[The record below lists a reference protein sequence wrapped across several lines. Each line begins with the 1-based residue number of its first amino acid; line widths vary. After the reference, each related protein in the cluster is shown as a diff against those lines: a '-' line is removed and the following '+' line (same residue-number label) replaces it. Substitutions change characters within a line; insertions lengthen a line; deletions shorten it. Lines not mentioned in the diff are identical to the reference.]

1 VGVGCVCPVTGRME
15 CCDSVSDDGAS
26 GPYINQPLGFC
37 SPTSSLLLLPRDKT
51 SHLSSATKCEPG
63 WKEGTEAED
72 KGEKRTLGDGL
83 DCGSGEK
90 QVDEYAV
97 GEKGRELGVEFDDE
111 EKEDEVDEVKRP
123 IEEIIYQADGSAY
136 VLESQ
141 SRLPCSVVP
150 SSSRPAIISTCH
162 FSSSQSSV
170 LKSFHV
176 FHLHQSK
183 NLCHLPEDIL
193 ALLSRQSKDKAP
205 ARAGLSEARQVLPRK
220 VKPILVC
227 FLCRLSFVHV
237 HAFRGHIS
245 QQHSV
250 TLSTEEQRLLLL
262 QHTCAILQPVG
273 PSQWPLLSFLEPKTS
288 NEHAVSTQLATTNPG
303 HNTVGMPC
311 QEEREKLHISE
322 PGLPL
327 QPSLPRAPL
336 PTSALSPAKDP
347 STLGREGTQRNN
359 DGDGSPREGEESLC
373 SEVCTAKD
381 GVSSISSGR
390 QEHVSEKALSNQSI
404 PKSPNSVTI
413 ATSFMNNTKSLT
425 DSELECGTSFNCHG
439 PAPVSPNVQTTP
451 TASTPKKQES
461 AKGTEPNNLSENGS
475 TMAKEPNGRLC
486 DDNKLAY
493 SDLPSSHSNSQ
504 SPALSPP
511 VTQHPLPEDAQADV
525 GSKGSLLTGIDG
537 GFVAGRDGVQG
548 SSYSFGA
555 QVTMTHSRNSCKTL
569 KCPKCNW
576 HYKYQQTLEAHMKEK
591 HPDSEDGQCPYCS
604 SGQSHPR
611 LARGETY
618 TCGYKPFR
626 CQVCQYS
633 TTTKGNLSIHMQSDK
648 HLNNMQNLQTQTRP
662 HAPTSQTS
670 PLSHTSPI
678 QATSPSPSKLQG
690 RASWRCEV
698 CDYET
703 NVARNLRIHMTS
715 EKHTHNMLLLQQN
728 LAHMQRQRRHN
739 ATELYR
745 YCQGQSKLPDP
756 NVVLPPGEV
765 LQEAPQKQEE
775 GDPPE
780 GLFECALCGHFS
792 SDSLEALSQHL
803 TVQRSL
809 PDGDWRST
817 TGDAH
822 HCQLCHYATPLRANF
837 QLHCQT
843 DKHLQRYQLAA
854 HLREANSNHGNSEE
868 EEEWLLRCVAAGIQV
883 QLRCNACNYE
893 ANSLEKLKLH
903 TVSSR
908 HEASLRLYK
917 YLQQYEETVA
927 DGGWLHCVL
936 CDYSTQNTLSLVQHS
951 NSLSHQ
957 RGEGLLRLQR
967 IQKGF
972 QDEEEELGAIF
983 KIRNC
988 PAQESGDVDEM
999 ESPTEI
1005 TADQEEQTKVTDR
1018 EGEKIETLI
1027 HDEKRQSE
1035 LCASPKRPFPA
1046 SGDADDSLPPKRLR
1060 AQEDISSEQVRQCPF
1075 CRYCHADIAR
1085 LRSHVMIQHAV
1096 QPTLRCPLCQDTLRS
1111 VALLRTHLTHLH
1123 SVTADCTQK
1132 LINTVIASDVL
1143 PEKMFLTVQESSTP
1157 QTKTDSSYNET
1168 KRNDEQVEGEQDRM
1182 ATCPPE
1188 ISKIQKQPL
1197 EDAESTKE
1205 NNAAFPCWQKGCNKV
1220 FASSSALQ
1228 THFNHFHSQRPQ
1240 NPVSD
1245 RHVYKYRCSQCS
1257 LAFKTA
1263 EKLQL
1268 HSQYHA
1274 IRAAT
1279 MCCLCHR
1286 SFRTLQ
1292 ALQKHLETSHLE
1304 LSEAQLQQL
1313 CGSLLMTADLLSTEG
1328 LGEEQESLEEE
1339 KVKEDEESD
1348 IEEKVT
1354 LADSDLSSV
1363 REEVEPNPKHP
1374 VIPQRKGPNL
1384 STEKFLDPSRP
1395 FKCTVCKESFTQKN
1409 ILLVHYNSVSH
1420 LHKVKRSVQ
1429 DSSAG
1434 FPEPVSSNTDHKP
1447 FKCSICN
1454 VAYSQ
1459 SSTLEIHMR
1468 SVLHQTKARASKL
1481 DASGTKSASVNP
1493 MLGKVASIA
1502 GNTTSSSPT
1511 ALKSMTAM
1519 NNASCTSSALSQ
1531 PHLNHQQAT
1540 EHNVV
1545 SSQNASQDSKQKN
1558 LVDMTVSTTK
1568 QQHKLSQQQQ
1578 QQQQLVQAQV
1588 QIQQELQQKAALL
1601 QSHLFNPALLH
1612 HFPITTDALLPL
1624 QQQQQLL
1631 LPFLIPGGE
1640 FQINPEL
1647 NLKSSGLNLSAAKPP
1662 SSDDCSQSPHQ
1673 DNHISSCKRPFN
1685 GDVPHTSE
1693 QLLSVTPKT
1702 NVLVPQQ
1709 ANGQLVTSDAESNK
1723 SVDGQS
1729 NNEATREEHDS
1740 VSYDD
1745 DIDRFKAQEDLEDE
1759 ILGSEEIFTQ
1769 SIPPRVAHDAP
1780 GNVSKALLE
1789 NIGFELVVQF
1799 NENKQQCQRNQTE
1812 GTPNG
1817 ETMSNTK
1824 EEHYSDIFGK
1834 LKCESCGKLFSNA
1847 LILKSH
1853 KEHIHQSM
1861 FPIQSLEKFA
1871 KDYREQYDK
1880 LFPFRPL
1887 TPEACPS
1894 TPSPASPP
1902 PLPVLT
1908 ETHQK
1913 PASSIPVSTPT
1924 VTPSTV
1930 SPPQVPLPPIPLPL
1944 DLPLF
1949 PPLMMHPMQLQA
1961 LSPQIPVHLPTVET
1975 GLTPDLA
1982 QFYQHQLTPA
1992 LMQQQNKRPRT
2003 RITDEQLRILRQ
2015 YFDINNSPNEDQ
2027 IHEMANKSGLPH
2039 KVIKHWFRNTLFKE
2053 RQRNK
2058 DSPYNFSNP
2067 PITTLEDIKV
2077 DSRPPSPELPRYEY
2091 SGGKRS
2097 SRTRFTDYQLRV
2109 LQDFFDANAY
2119 PKDDEFEQLSNLLN
2133 LSTRVIVVWFQNAR
2147 QKARKNYE
2155 NQGEAGKDCEQHEF
2169 SNDRYIRTSNNNY
2182 ECKKCSMVFQR
2193 IFDLI
2198 NHQKKVCY
2206 KDDDEE
2212 MQGDQNELLID
2223 ARPHSPFEPS
2233 SLTPTPSSSSL
2244 SNYTEPN
2251 IDVKSNDKQQLDSEQ
2266 IHPATVSSALTK
2278 DNKKTTEASCDPEQ
2292 CPDNYKLEESN
2303 QQPNEEFQQPRTKTC
2318 SQSPVQHKQS
2328 NQSMVQTSPVP
2339 PQSSQKTLSSLAS
2352 PSHQQ
2357 HLKSTP
2363 QVTPYHCIQCK
2374 LSFSSFEHWQEH
2386 QQMHFLVTQ
2395 SHFVTPQFLDRPM
2408 DIPLMLFDPAN
2419 PLLARQ
2425 VLSGAFPQISASS
2438 PSVPAIP
2445 DSTINSLKRKLEQKS
2460 GNSSVENDWENNG
2473 DDSQRDKR
2481 MRTTITPEQLEVL
2494 YQKYLLD
2501 SNPTRQ
2507 MLDRISQEVG
2517 LKKRV
2522 VQVWFQNTRA
2532 RERKGQFRALGP
2544 AQAHRRCPFCR
2555 ALFKAQT
2562 ALDAHIRS
2570 RHWHEAKSAGY
2581 GMVISG
2587 MTQDQ
2592 EGSLIK
2598 MDPFNFSSSS
2608 QMANSGDS
2616 LSCPESPTSKCLDLS
2631 SHQQRLSPKPVK
2643 AGGLDDFEG
2652 SSAQE
2657 SIKCSKLN
2665 NHMVTSL
2672 NTGHNGTTAHEENH
2686 SEGKPNSID
2695 QFSYSSEREVSS
2707 ENEDKMS
2714 SGLVS
2719 PAISFSA
2726 KDFENDL
2733 VLDYSENSSL
2743 ADPASPCPGGSNGQS
2758 IDDRHG
2764 PKRYRTQLSNLQV
2777 KVLKAC
2783 FSDYKT
2789 PTMLEC
2795 EALGND
2801 IGLAKRVVQV
2811 WFQNARAKE
2820 KKAKLSL
2827 AKQFGTES
2835 TCTDRPKTECTL
2847 CSVKYSSC
2855 HSVRDHIFSQQHL
2868 AKVKEALGG
2877 QIDRERDYVDPAS
2890 VCHLMTHQGM
2900 DQLKKES
2907 DVPSVVQSAE
2917 TPEGLGHTAPQYL
2930 NLSTAGVQGVGSP
2943 SKASLSST
2951 KSDPSD
2957 APSNGQLSKYDSS
2970 SSTSLSATKDKD
2982 LISTTNSVLTPKT
2995 SELAMQ
3001 LQFSKENNSE
3011 NDLNSTEKL
3020 ERAPV
3025 SSAAHSNSSINKEK
3039 QGSLTTATS
3048 TPKPDK
3054 EYTVVPA
3061 QLQALQAGGN
3071 TDQTGLLP
3079 NPLFPC
3085 LIPGFPPMFPSQIPT
3100 ALPGSFLQP
3109 MFGME
3114 GIFPYSP
3121 VLPQALMGLSPG
3133 SILQQYQHNLQGALM
3148 HHRLQLQQ
3156 KQLLQQPQ
3164 KTKVSQISTPAHS
3177 QDMVH
3182 NKEPVLDSSRSE
3194 ENQGTSFGKGNPSS
3208 LSDSTKQLDSGFLI
3222 SQCIVSKG
3230 PCREKSKDVCLYDCL
3245 ACKISLAGNTEL
3257 VQHLEDPQHGQRAAE
3272 QVNAKEHAS
3281 RLLPHISPSSTSQ
3294 PNPPGNQMS
3303 PPVSLP
3309 KQSAPESPCATSST
3323 QSTSVSQCSQTRSTF
3338 TALSGATQPS
3348 CSQASA
3354 SLPVSLPSNV
3364 TSDLTGHAMSCHLKP
3379 TDSSNGCYNND
3390 GSAEQECA

>member
-1 VGVGCVCPVTGRME
+1 ME
-15 CCDSVSDDGAS
+15 CCDSVAHDGAS
-26 GPYINQPLGFC
+26 GPYTNQPLGFC
-37 SPTSSLLLLPRDKT
+37 SPTSSLLLLPRDKA
-51 SHLSSATKCEPG
+51 SQLSSTTQGEPG
-63 WKEGTEAED
+63 WREGTEAEGKEEQRTFAD
-72 KGEKRTLGDGL
+72 GFEHGIGEKH
-83 DCGSGEK
+83 
-90 QVDEYAV
+90 VDEYAV
-97 GEKGRELGVEFDDE
+97 GEKGAELRIGIDE
-111 EKEDEVDEVKRP
+111 EEDDEVDEAKLQ
-123 IEEIIYQADGSAY
+123 IGEIVFQADGSAY
-136 VLESQ
+136 VLDSLCQ
-141 SRLPCSVVP
+141 LPSGVIP
-150 SSSRPAIISTCH
+150 SSSRPPIISTCH
-162 FSSSQSSV
+162 FSSSQSST

-176 FHLHQSK
+176 FHLHHPK
-183 NLCHLPEDIL
+183 NWCHLPEDIV
-193 ALLSRQSKDKAP
+193 ALLSCQSKDRAS
-205 ARAGLSEARQVLPRK
+205 ARAGLSEARQVLPSK
-220 VKPILVC
+220 AKPILVC
-227 FLCRLSFVHV
+227 FLCRLSFSRV
-237 HAFRGHIS
+237 HAFRGHILH
-245 QQHSV
+245 QHNV
-250 TLSTEEQRLLLL
+250 KLSTEEQRLLLL
-262 QHTCAILQPVG
+262 QHTCAVLQPIG
-273 PSQWPLLSFLEPKTS
+273 PSQRPLLSFLEPKTS
-288 NEHAVSTQLATTNPG
+288 SEHAVSTQLATTNPG
-303 HNTVGMPC
+303 HNTVDMLC
-311 QEEREKLHISE
+311 QEERENLQISE

-347 STLGREGTQRNN
+347 STLGREGTQRNK
-359 DGDGSPREGEESLC
+359 DDDLSHKEGEESLS
-373 SEVCTAKD
+373 SEVVYTAKD
-381 GVSSISSGR
+381 SVSGISSGG
-390 QEHVSEKALSNQSI
+390 QERISEEALSNQSI
-404 PKSPNSVTI
+404 SKSPNSVTI

-425 DSELECGTSFNCHG
+425 DSEIECGTSFNCHS
-439 PAPVSPNVQTTP
+439 PAPASPSVQTSP
-451 TASTPKKQES
+451 TASAPKNQES
-461 AKGTEPNNLSENGS
+461 AMGIEPNILSENGS
-475 TMAKEPNGRLC
+475 AMAKEPNGRLC
-486 DDNKLAY
+486 DDNKLAF

-504 SPALSPP
+504 SPAISTPITQFDKPP
-511 VTQHPLPEDAQADV
+511 LEDV
-525 GSKGSLLTGIDG
+525 RGSLLTGSDG
-537 GFVAGRDGVQG
+537 GFLAGRDGVQG
-548 SSYSFGA
+548 SSYTFGG

-591 HPDSEDGQCPYCS
+591 HPDTEDGQCPYCS

-648 HLNNMQNLQTQTRP
+648 HLNNMQNLQTQTLP
-662 HAPTSQTS
+662 HVPTSQPS
-670 PLSHTSPI
+670 PLSHTAPI

-756 NVVLPPGEV
+756 SVVLPPGEV
-765 LQEAPQKQEE
+765 LQEAPQKQED

-780 GLFECALCGHFS
+780 GLFECVLCGRFS

-803 TVQRSL
+803 TAQRSL
-809 PDGDWRST
+809 PDADWRST

-822 HCQLCHYATPLRANF
+822 HCRLCNYATPLRANF

-854 HLREANSNHGNSEE
+854 HLREVNSNHRNPEE
-868 EEEWLLRCVAAGIQV
+868 EEEWLLRCVAAGVQV

-917 YLQQYEETVA
+917 YLQQFEGSVS

-936 CDYSTQNTLSLVQHS
+936 CDYSTQNSLSLVQHS

-957 RGEGLLRLQR
+957 RGEGLLRLQQ
-967 IQKGF
+967 IQKGL

-983 KIRNC
+983 KIRKC
-988 PAQESGDVDEM
+988 PAQENGDVNEM
-999 ESPTEI
+999 ESPTEG
-1005 TADQEEQTKVTDR
+1005 TADQEEQTKKTDR
-1018 EGEKIETLI
+1018 EGEKTDAFI
-1027 HDEKRQSE
+1027 HGEKRQSE
-1035 LCASPKRPFPA
+1035 PCASPKHPSPA
-1046 SGDADDSLPPKRLR
+1046 SGDADGSLPPKRPR
-1060 AQEDISSEQVRQCPF
+1060 AQEGISSEQMRQCPF
-1075 CRYCHADIAR
+1075 CRFCHADIAR

-1111 VALLRTHLTHLH
+1111 IALLRTHLTHLH
-1123 SVTADCTQK
+1123 SVTTDCTQK

-1143 PEKMFLTVQESSTP
+1143 PEKMFLPVQDSSTQ
-1157 QTKTDSSYNET
+1157 QTKADSSCNET
-1168 KRNDEQVEGEQDRM
+1168 KSIDEQVDGEQDRM

-1188 ISKIQKQPL
+1188 MSKIQKQPL

-1205 NNAAFPCWQKGCNKV
+1205 NNAAFPCWQKGCNKI
-1220 FASSSALQ
+1220 FTSSSALQ
-1228 THFNHFHSQRPQ
+1228 THFNNFHSQRPQ

-1313 CGSLLMTADLLSTEG
+1313 CGSLLMTADLLGSEG
-1328 LGEEQESLEEE
+1328 QSLGEEQGSPEEE

-1348 IEEKVT
+1348 TEEKESP
-1354 LADSDLSSV
+1354 ADSDLGLV
-1363 REEVEPNPKHP
+1363 REEVELNTKHSA
-1374 VIPQRKGPNL
+1374 IPQRKGPNL

-1434 FPEPVSSNTDHKP
+1434 LPESVSCSTDHKP

-1468 SVLHQTKARASKL
+1468 SVLHQTKARAAKL
-1481 DASGTKSASVNP
+1481 DTSGANSTSVNP
-1493 MLGKVASIA
+1493 VPGKVVSLT
-1502 GNTTSSSPT
+1502 GNTT
-1511 ALKSMTAM
+1511 ALKSITAM
-1519 NNASCTSSALSQ
+1519 SNASCTSSALSQ
-1531 PHLNHQQAT
+1531 PHLNHQQVT

-1545 SSQNASQDSKQKN
+1545 SSQNASHSSTSEESKQKH
-1558 LVDMTVSTTK
+1558 LVDMMTSTTK
-1568 QQHKLSQQQQ
+1568 QQHKLLQQ
-1578 QQQQLVQAQV
+1578 QQQQLVQAQA
-1588 QIQQELQQKAALL
+1588 QIQQELQKKAALL

-1612 HFPITTDALLPL
+1612 HLPITTDSLLPL

-1647 NLKSSGLNLSAAKPP
+1647 NLKSSGLNLSMAKPLLLE
-1662 SSDDCSQSPHQ
+1662 DCSESPQQ
-1673 DNHISSCKRPFN
+1673 DGIRSSCKKPSD
-1685 GDVPHTSE
+1685 GDIAHTLQ
-1693 QLLSVTPKT
+1693 QLLSVVPEE
-1702 NVLVPQQ
+1702 NVPVPQQ
-1709 ANGQLVTSDAESNK
+1709 ANGQLVTLDPESNEGTEGM
-1723 SVDGQS
+1723 DGQS
-1729 NNEATREEHDS
+1729 NNNATREEHGSITCDGT
-1740 VSYDD
+1740 DP
-1745 DIDRFKAQEDLEDE
+1745 FKAQEDLEDE
-1759 ILGSEEIFTQ
+1759 VLGSEEIFTEL
-1769 SIPPRVAHDAP
+1769 IPPRVAHDAS

-1799 NENKQQCQRNQTE
+1799 NENKQQCQRSQAE
-1812 GTPNG
+1812 VVPNG
-1817 ETMSNTK
+1817 ETMLNTK
-1824 EEHYSDIFGK
+1824 EVHNSEFFGK
-1834 LKCESCGKLFSNA
+1834 LQCESCGKLFSNA

-1853 KEHIHQSM
+1853 KEHIHQSI
-1861 FPIQSLEKFA
+1861 FPIQSLQKFA

-1880 LFPFRPL
+1880 LFPFRPV
-1887 TPEACPS
+1887 TPVSSPS
-1894 TPSPASPP
+1894 PPTPASPP
-1902 PLPVLT
+1902 PPPLST
-1908 ETHQK
+1908 ETTHQK
-1913 PASSIPVSTPT
+1913 SSSCIPVSTHT

-1930 SPPQVPLPPIPLPL
+1930 STPQVPLAPIPLPL

-1949 PPLMMHPMQLQA
+1949 PPLMMHPMPLQA
-1961 LSPQIPVHLPTVET
+1961 LPPQLPVHLPSVET
-1975 GLTPDLA
+1975 GLTSDLA
-1982 QFYQHQLTPA
+1982 QLYQHQLTPA
-1992 LMQQQNKRPRT
+1992 MTQQQQNKRPRT

-2027 IHEMANKSGLPH
+2027 IQEMANKSGLPH

-2067 PITTLEDIKV
+2067 PITTLEDVRV
-2077 DSRPPSPELPRYEY
+2077 DSRPSSPELPRYEH
-2091 SGGKRS
+2091 SGGRRS

-2119 PKDDEFEQLSNLLN
+2119 PKDDEFEQLSDLLN
-2133 LSTRVIVVWFQNAR
+2133 LPTRVIVVWFQNAR

-2155 NQGEAGKDCEQHEF
+2155 NQGEGGKDSEHREF
-2169 SNDRYIRTSNNNY
+2169 SNDRYIRTSNNSY
-2182 ECKKCSMVFQR
+2182 ECKKCSMAFQR

-2206 KDDDEE
+2206 KDDDEG
-2212 MQGDQNELLID
+2212 QGDQNELLID
-2223 ARPHSPFEPS
+2223 PKPHSPSETS
-2233 SLTPTPSSSSL
+2233 RLTPTAFSSSL
-2244 SNYTEPN
+2244 SNYTEYN
-2251 IDVKSNDKQQLDSEQ
+2251 IVIKSKDKQQLDTEQ
-2266 IHPATVSSALTK
+2266 LHPVTVSTSLTK
-2278 DNKKTTEASCDPEQ
+2278 DNKQTVEESCDPEQ
-2292 CPDNYKLEESN
+2292 SPDNSKLEDSN
-2303 QQPNEEFQQPRTKTC
+2303 QHPEPSNEEMQKT
-2318 SQSPVQHKQS
+2318 SAKTFSPSPVHQNKQS
-2328 NQSMVQTSPVP
+2328 HPSMVQTSPVP
-2339 PQSSQKTLSSLAS
+2339 SQSSQKNFSSLAS

-2357 HLKSTP
+2357 HLKSAQ

-2374 LSFSSFEHWQEH
+2374 LSFPSFEHWQEH

-2395 SHFVTPQFLDRPM
+2395 NHFVTPQFLDRPM
-2408 DIPLMLFDPAN
+2408 DIPLMLFDPAS

-2438 PSVPAIP
+2438 PSVAAIP

-2481 MRTTITPEQLEVL
+2481 MRTTITPEQLEIL

-2507 MLDRISQEVG
+2507 MLDHISQEVG

-2532 RERKGQFRALGP
+2532 RERKGQFRALSP

-2581 GMVISG
+2581 SMAISV

-2598 MDPFNFSSSS
+2598 VDPFNFS
-2608 QMANSGDS
+2608 QMPNPSDG

-2631 SHQQRLSPKPVK
+2631 SHQQRLSPKPLK
-2643 AGGLDDFEG
+2643 GGGMDDFEG
-2652 SSAQE
+2652 SSITAQE
-2657 SIKCSKLN
+2657 SLERGKLN
-2665 NHMVTSL
+2665 NHEVASMNVV
-2672 NTGHNGTTAHEENH
+2672 HNGTTVHEGSH
-2686 SEGKPNSID
+2686 SQGKPNSID
-2695 QFSYSSEREVSS
+2695 QLSYNSEREASS

-2719 PAISFSA
+2719 PAMSFSA

-2743 ADPASPCPGGSNGQS
+2743 ADPASPCPGGSNSQS
-2758 IDDRHG
+2758 IDSDRHG
-2764 PKRYRTQLSNLQV
+2764 QKRYRTQLSNLQV

-2847 CSVKYSSC
+2847 CSVKYSGC
-2855 HSVRDHIFSQQHL
+2855 LSVRDHVFSQQHL

-2877 QIDRERDYVDPAS
+2877 QIDREREYVDPAS
-2890 VCHLMTHQGM
+2890 ICHLMIHQGV

-2907 DVPSVVQSAE
+2907 EVLTVVQPQSAE
-2917 TPEGLGHTAPQYL
+2917 TSGGLGHSSPQYL
-2930 NLSTAGVQGVGSP
+2930 NMSTADVLGVGST
-2943 SKASLSST
+2943 SSFSST

-2957 APSNGQLSKYDSS
+2957 APSIGKISKFDLSS
-2970 SSTSLSATKDKD
+2970 SSSMSATISKDPVS
-2982 LISTTNSVLTPKT
+2982 ITNSVLTPKT

-3011 NDLNSTEKL
+3011 NNMNSTEKL

-3025 SSAAHSNSSINKEK
+3025 SSAAHSNSSISKKK
-3039 QGSLTTATS
+3039 QDPFTPATS

-3054 EYTVVPA
+3054 EYTLEPA
-3061 QLQALQAGGN
+3061 QLQALQAGGA
-3071 TDQTGLLP
+3071 TDQTALLS
-3079 NPLFPC
+3079 NPLLPC
-3085 LIPGFPPMFPSQIPT
+3085 LIPGFPPIFPPQIPT
-3100 ALPGSFLQP
+3100 ALAGSFLQP

-3114 GIFPYSP
+3114 GMFPYSP

-3148 HHRLQLQQ
+3148 HQRLQLQQ

-3164 KTKVSQISTPAHS
+3164 KMKVSQISAPARA
-3177 QDMVH
+3177 QDMAY
-3182 NKEPVLDSSRSE
+3182 NKGLVLDSSKPE
-3194 ENQGTSFGKGNPSS
+3194 ENQGTSNGEGSPSS
-3208 LSDSTKQLDSGFLI
+3208 SAASTKQLDGGFLI

-3230 PCREKSKDVCLYDCL
+3230 TCREKSKDVCLYDCL
-3245 ACKISLAGNTEL
+3245 ACKISLTGNEEL
-3257 VQHLEDPQHGQRAAE
+3257 VQHLEDPQHRQRAVE
-3272 QVNAKEHAS
+3272 QLNAKEHAS
-3281 RLLPHISPSSTSQ
+3281 RLLPHISPSSTSH
-3294 PNPPGNQMS
+3294 PNPPSNQIS
-3303 PPVSLP
+3303 PPVSQP
-3309 KQSAPESPCATSST
+3309 KQSVPESPCATSCT
-3323 QSTSVSQCSQTRSTF
+3323 QSTSVSQCSQTPSTS
-3338 TALSGATQPS
+3338 TALSGAAQPS

-3354 SLPVSLPSNV
+3354 SPPVPIHSTV
-3364 TSDLTGHAMSCHLKP
+3364 TSSLTGHAMSCHLKP
-3379 TDSSNGCYNND
+3379 TDSSNGCYNKD
-3390 GSAEQECA
+3390 GSAEEQEST